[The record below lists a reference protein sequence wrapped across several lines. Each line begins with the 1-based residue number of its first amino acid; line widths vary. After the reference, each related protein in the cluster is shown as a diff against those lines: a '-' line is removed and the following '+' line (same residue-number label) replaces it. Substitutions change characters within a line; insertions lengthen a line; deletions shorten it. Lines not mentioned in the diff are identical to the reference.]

1 MLELHALGQFLG
13 LATQAGLLFGRVFAT
28 DLDVDSTRMVS
39 RLIESSSSWNRV
51 KDSRLYSCFGFF
63 CA

>member
-1 MLELHALGQFLG
+1 MLELHALGQFLR

-28 DLDVDSTRMVS
+28 DLDVGQHADGVALDRVQQ
-39 RLIESSSSWNRV
+39 LLNRV